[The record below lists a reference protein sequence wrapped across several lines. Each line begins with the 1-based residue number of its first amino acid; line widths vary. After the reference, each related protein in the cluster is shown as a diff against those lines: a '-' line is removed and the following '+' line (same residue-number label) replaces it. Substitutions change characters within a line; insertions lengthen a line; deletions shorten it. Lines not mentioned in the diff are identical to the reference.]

1 MKVRRQK
8 DDFSFAV
15 SSGFLQIPT
24 NKNHPPPTNFFQ
36 ATSQSYLL
44 LAVLFFTILVRFFCR
59 FCYWVTGA
67 AGWDPAIAHTR
78 THDTCAEESV
88 AMTVTAAAAAA
99 GARHFRQKK
108 PACSVVRRALKP

>member
-8 DDFSFAV
+8 HDFSFTV

-36 ATSQSYLL
+36 STSQSYLL
-44 LAVLFFTILVRFFCR
+44 LVILLFTILVRFFCR
-59 FCYWVTGA
+59 FCYWLPVLPGTQQS
-67 AGWDPAIAHTR
+67 R

-88 AMTVTAAAAAA
+88 AMTVTAAA
-99 GARHFRQKK
+99 GARHFPQKSL
-108 PACSVVRRALKP
+108 PCSIVRRALKP